1 MGTGQPRITKT
12 EYYALAMEGR
22 LEQPTRHTYTLA
34 NTLCVAP
41 TQRGSAL
48 SIYILR
54 AMFLAACSLRTGT
67 HDAAQPTRRQ
77 QPPTARAAA
86 THRSPNRSRCHRT
99 PPTPRITS
107 PRSSK
112 PSRTHT
118 RLPCP
123 SMQRQHACNRH
134 SSSTTTQIGSAI
146 GCWHGLA
153 EHMVRTV
160 PTGHQ
165 PASSSQARRG
175 MPTGAAQPAAAKSA
189 PSTYHTHPSAGK
201 RSEKSTCFR
210 HRRSRCSLPPDDGH
224 SSWPASRQLKPPVA
238 PQSPHATIR
247 RIRAPRGSYCTTWR
261 KKSHSGPERRGGAK
275 AGEIGLP
282 QPHTKQRD

>member
-12 EYYALAMEGR
+12 EYYALAVEGR
-22 LEQPTRHTYTLA
+22 LEQPTRHAYTLA

-67 HDAAQPTRRQ
+67 HDAAQPTRHQ

-107 PRSSK
+107 PRSSR
-112 PSRTHT
+112 PARTHT
-118 RLPCP
+118 RLPRP
-123 SMQRQHACNRH
+123 SMQRRHACNRH
-134 SSSTTTQIGSAI
+134 SSSVSTQIGSGIASQQ
-146 GCWHGLA
+146 GLV
-153 EHMVRTV
+153 EHTVRTM
-160 PTGHQ
+160 PARQ
-165 PASSSQARRG
+165 EPASSNEAHRLT
-175 MPTGAAQPAAAKSA
+175 PTAAAQPAAAKSA

-224 SSWPASRQLKPPVA
+224 SSWPGSRQLKPPVA
-238 PQSPHATIR
+238 PQSPHDTIR
-247 RIRAPRGSYCTTWR
+247 RIRAPRGS
-261 KKSHSGPERRGGAK
+261 
-275 AGEIGLP
+275 
-282 QPHTKQRD
+282 